1 MMMTIQLPSG
11 TAQPVLPASTEL
23 RDVVIGATIGGSP
36 TVAIA
41 ESSIQN
47 INEGA
52 LLRDANTR
60 FTLLPGKQLWALS
73 STGETISV
81 IASPLPIPGGGASCP

>member
-1 MMMTIQLPSG
+1 MMMTIQLPAG
-11 TAQPVLPASTEL
+11 VAQPVLPVSTEL
-23 RDVVIGATIGGSP
+23 RDVTIGVTIGGSP

-52 LLRDANTR
+52 QLRDANTR

-73 STGETISV
+73 STSETISV
-81 IASPLPIPGGGASCP
+81 IASPLPFPGGAASCP